1 MFLHNLSKL
10 KRIFKN
16 FPKRHFLIVLFGFFL
31 LALIWLISEI
41 GFTAQKINEDFN
53 PPVIKNKVIKINI
66 DQNHSFLPVI
76 KEAIIKRND
85 SLFSILK
92 KLGVNRE
99 NIQKIIDS
107 KGSDLL
113 SQIKIG
119 NKLIISLDE
128 EGKVTTLNY
137 VENFK
142 TGIKAEL
149 NSNSYKISKYE
160 LETEKEKIFKNVKIN
175 DSLYSAG
182 IRAKIPESVIMDLV
196 YIFGWDIDFAH
207 DIRPEDSYSLIYEE
221 ILVNGIKKI
230 NGDISMSSFK
240 KGISSKRRRTYLF

>member
-10 KRIFKN
+10 KRIFNN

-31 LALIWLISEI
+31 LLLIWLILEVRSTE
-41 GFTAQKINEDFN
+41 QKINEDSS

-66 DQNHSFLPVI
+66 DQNHSFLPVT

-99 NIQKIIDS
+99 NIQMIVDS

-113 SQIKIG
+113 TQIKIG

-128 EGKVTTLNY
+128 EGNRTFSENY
-137 VENFK
+137 V
-142 TGIKAEL
+142 
-149 NSNSYKISKYE
+149 
-160 LETEKEKIFKNVKIN
+160 
-175 DSLYSAG
+175 
-182 IRAKIPESVIMDLV
+182 R
-196 YIFGWDIDFAH
+196 ID
-207 DIRPEDSYSLIYEE
+207 
-221 ILVNGIKKI
+221 
-230 NGDISMSSFK
+230 
-240 KGISSKRRRTYLF
+240 